1 MGNQKNQ
8 TPADKTAEKKMTKY
22 DLKMQARKEAEA
34 REKRQ
39 SMITRITALIVLV
52 LVVIVAVAVR
62 KGGIY
67 PYRRT
72 LPLKNRLRFL
82 LWLQRK
88 FLSRPI
94 FLYPAVYGT

>member
-39 SMITRITALIVLV
+39 RSEE
-52 LVVIVAVAVR
+52 
-62 KGGIY
+62 
-67 PYRRT
+67 RRVG
-72 LPLKNRLRFL
+72 KECRL
-82 LWLQRK
+82 
-88 FLSRPI
+88 
-94 FLYPAVYGT
+94 

>member
-52 LVVIVAVAVR
+52 LVVIVAVAVPLTKR
-62 KGGIY
+62 ISAKGEPLHN
-67 PYRRT
+67 PYK
-72 LPLKNRLRFL
+72 L
-82 LWLQRK
+82 
-88 FLSRPI
+88 I
-94 FLYPAVYGT
+94 